1 MARFCVLAMGETFM
15 FGGIFKFVKDAGQ
28 SLAHA
33 IGLGGPDVEDLT
45 KALHDNGLS
54 IQNLTL
60 SIANDVAT
68 IGGVATDAT
77 QREKAVLVIGN
88 TKGIESVVCNLTLPP
103 PPVAVQAVAAE
114 PPVSRMYTVVKGD
127 TLWAISEAMYG
138 NGSKYQAI
146 FHANE
151 PMLKHPDK
159 IYPGQVLRVPNLDA

>member
-1 MARFCVLAMGETFM
+1 M
-15 FGGIFKFVKDAGQ
+15 FGSIIKFVKDAGQ

-33 IGLGGPDVEDLT
+33 VGLGGPDVEDLT
-45 KALHDNGLS
+45 KALAANGVT

-60 SIANDVAT
+60 AIADGKAT
-68 IGGVATDAT
+68 IGGVASDAV

-88 TKGIESVVCNLTLPP
+88 TKGIEDVVCNLMLPP

-114 PPVSRMYTVVKGD
+114 PPASRMYTVVKGD

-159 IYPGQVLRVPNLDA
+159 IYPGQVLRVPALPA

>member
-1 MARFCVLAMGETFM
+1 M
-15 FGGIFKFVKDAGQ
+15 FGGIIKFVKDAGQ

-33 IGLGGPDVEDLT
+33 VGLGGADVEDLT
-45 KALHDNGLS
+45 KALHDNGLV

-60 SIANDVAT
+60 AIDKGKAT
-68 IGGVATDAT
+68 IGGVALDAA

-88 TKGIESVVCNLTLPP
+88 TKGIEEVVCNLTLPP

-114 PPVSRMYTVVKGD
+114 PPASRMYTVVKGD

-159 IYPGQVLRVPNLDA
+159 IYPGQVLRVPSLEA

>member
-1 MARFCVLAMGETFM
+1 M
-15 FGGIFKFVKDAGQ
+15 FGSIIKFVKDAGQ

-33 IGLGGPDVEDLT
+33 VGLGGPDVEDLT
-45 KALHDNGLS
+45 KVLHDNGLT

-60 SIANDVAT
+60 TIDHGKAT
-68 IGGVATDAT
+68 IGGVSSDAT

-88 TKGIESVVCNLTLPP
+88 TKGIEDVVCNLTLPP
-103 PPVAVQAVAAE
+103 PPVTVQAVAAE
-114 PPVSRMYTVVKGD
+114 PPASRMYTVVKGD

-138 NGSKYQAI
+138 VGSKYQAI

-159 IYPGQVLRVPNLDA
+159 IYPGQVLRVPAL

>member
-1 MARFCVLAMGETFM
+1 M
-15 FGGIFKFVKDAGQ
+15 FGSIIKFVKDAGQ

-33 IGLGGPDVEDLT
+33 VGLGGADVEDLT
-45 KALHDNGLS
+45 KVLHDNGLV

-60 SIANDVAT
+60 AIDHGKAT
-68 IGGVATDAT
+68 IGGVAVDAA

-88 TKGIESVVCNLTLPP
+88 TKGIEEVVCNLTLPP
-103 PPVAVQAVAAE
+103 PPVAVQAIAAE
-114 PPVSRMYTVVKGD
+114 PPPSRMYTVVKGD

-138 NGSKYQAI
+138 NGSKYQGI

-159 IYPGQVLRVPNLDA
+159 IYPGQVLRIPALEA

>member
-1 MARFCVLAMGETFM
+1 M

-28 SLAHA
+28 SLARA
-33 IGLGGPDVEDLT
+33 VGLGGADVEDLT
-45 KALHDNGLS
+45 KVLNDNGLV

-60 SIANDVAT
+60 AIDKDKAT
-68 IGGVATDAT
+68 IGGVAADAA

-88 TKGIESVVCNLTLPP
+88 TKGIESVICNLTLPP
-103 PPVAVQAVAAE
+103 AAVQAVAAE
-114 PPVSRMYTVVKGD
+114 PPASRFYTVVSGD

-159 IYPGQVLRVPNLDA
+159 IYPGQVLRVPNLEA

>member
-1 MARFCVLAMGETFM
+1 M
-15 FGGIFKFVKDAGQ
+15 FGSIIKFVKDAGQ

-33 IGLGGPDVEDLT
+33 VGLGGADVEDLT
-45 KALHDNGLS
+45 KVLHDNGLV

-60 SIANDVAT
+60 AIDHSKAT
-68 IGGVATDAT
+68 IGGVAIDAA

-88 TKGIESVVCNLTLPP
+88 TKGIEDVICNLTLPP
-103 PPVAVQAVAAE
+103 PPATVQAVAAE
-114 PPVSRMYTVVKGD
+114 PPASRMYTVVKGD

-159 IYPGQVLRVPNLDA
+159 IYPGQVLRVPALEA

>member
-1 MARFCVLAMGETFM
+1 M
-15 FGGIFKFVKDAGQ
+15 FGSIIKFVKDAGQ

-33 IGLGGPDVEDLT
+33 VGLGGPDVEDLT
-45 KALHDNGLS
+45 KVLHDNGLT

-60 SIANDVAT
+60 TIDHGKAT
-68 IGGVATDAT
+68 IGGVSSDAT

-88 TKGIESVVCNLTLPP
+88 TKGIEDVVCNLTLPP
-103 PPVAVQAVAAE
+103 PPVTVQAVAAE
-114 PPVSRMYTVVKGD
+114 PPASRMYTVVKGD

-159 IYPGQVLRVPNLDA
+159 IYPGQVLRVPAL

>member
-1 MARFCVLAMGETFM
+1 MARFCVSAMGETFM

-68 IGGVATDAT
+68 IGGVAADAVA
-77 QREKAVLVIGN
+77 REKAVLVIGN
-88 TKGIESVVCNLTLPP
+88 TKGIESVVCNLTIPP
-103 PPVAVQAVAAE
+103 PAVVQAVAAE
-114 PPVSRMYTVVKGD
+114 PPASRMYTVVKGD

-159 IYPGQVLRVPNLDA
+159 IYPGQVLRVPNLEA

>member
-1 MARFCVLAMGETFM
+1 M
-15 FGGIFKFVKDAGQ
+15 FGGIIKFVKDAGQ

-33 IGLGGPDVEDLT
+33 VGLGGPDVEDLT
-45 KALHDNGLS
+45 KALHDNGLA

-60 SIANDVAT
+60 AISDGKAT
-68 IGGVATDAT
+68 IGGVSVDAT

-88 TKGIESVVCNLTLPP
+88 TKGIEEVVCNLTLPP
-103 PPVAVQAVAAE
+103 PPVAVEAVAAE
-114 PPVSRMYTVVKGD
+114 PPASRMYTVVKGD

-159 IYPGQVLRVPNLDA
+159 IYPGQVLRVPALDA

>member
-1 MARFCVLAMGETFM
+1 M

-33 IGLGGPDVEDLT
+33 VGLGGADVEDLT
-45 KALHDNGLS
+45 KALNDNGLN
-54 IQNLTL
+54 IANLTL
-60 SIANDVAT
+60 AIDKGKAT
-68 IGGVATDAT
+68 IGGVATDAA

-88 TKGIESVVCNLTLPP
+88 TKGIDEVVCNLTLPP
-103 PPVAVQAVAAE
+103 PPVAVQAVVAE
-114 PPVSRMYTVVKGD
+114 PPASRMYTVVKGD

-159 IYPGQVLRVPNLDA
+159 IYPGQVLRVPALDA